1 MINNVSDYIN
11 TNRNSIIK
19 SYSKNDLA
27 ILMSDDMPESVKI
40 EILKHHE
47 EARKAKEATDSITAE
62 NITNAT
68 NDRQQNKLTV
78 VHRSKHRQGKAKI
91 T

>member
-11 TNRNSIIK
+11 TNKNSIIK

-47 EARKAKEATDSITAE
+47 EARKAKEVTDSTTVG

-68 NDRQQNKLTV
+68 SNNRQNKLKV
-78 VHRSKHRQGKAKI
+78 VQRSKHRQR
-91 T
+91 

>member
-47 EARKAKEATDSITAE
+47 EARKAKQAKETTNSTTVE
-62 NITNAT
+62 NVTHAT
-68 NDRQQNKLTV
+68 NNSQQNKLKI
-78 VHRSKHRQGKAKI
+78 VHRSKHRQS
-91 T
+91 